1 MVLPRNE
8 PLPYAVK
15 NGSLL
20 LKIKAFPKSE
30 RNAIVGVRNGELVVR
45 VRAPALKGQ
54 ANKELMKFLAKTL
67 SVARLEIDILS
78 GETSRHKLL
87 SLPQSAKPALEAIL

>member
-1 MVLPRNE
+1 MAPPIDE
-8 PLPYAVK
+8 QLPYMIG
-15 NGSLL
+15 NDTLL

-45 VRAPALKGQ
+45 IQAPALKGR
-54 ANKELMKFLAKTL
+54 ANKELVKFLAKML
-67 SVARLEIDILS
+67 AVPRPEIRILS

-87 SLPQSAKPALEAIL
+87 GLPLSAGPALEDIL